1 MSATQCPVL
10 NTRSATTAGAQLFT
24 TADLA
29 SGFLADALAQ
39 DSTQYRIWFRSSAG
53 NCFVGPSGHGG
64 GGGDYDELV
73 QVGATA
79 EYQWP
84 DMVRREDLED
94 FYAYAS
100 SSKDFY
106 TRIAKVVA

>member
-1 MSATQCPVL
+1 MPATQCPVL
-10 NTRSATTAGAQLFT
+10 NTRSATASGAQLFT

-39 DSTQYRIWFRSSAG
+39 DSTQYRIWFRSSSG

-64 GGGDYDELV
+64 GGADYDELV
-73 QVGATA
+73 QVGSD

-84 DMVRREDLED
+84 DMVRREDLGD